1 MQALDPIAVAV
12 GNTDVYVDLS
22 GSTQPYKA
30 VILYN
35 ASPLVIGVTSGPQS
49 VYLQPNSTIV
59 VPASAS
65 TGKVL
70 MNVVGSTSSTTT
82 GDVYP
87 TIVWLADSI
96 PTALSSAPV
105 TEVTIGGTPTVNV
118 SGPVD
123 ANITNASIPVTGS
136 LDATI
141 TNAAVPVSGSVDA
154 TIQNASLTV
163 AGSVDIGTIAAG
175 QVIEVINSPG
185 AYIGTESQATPVS
198 ATLTPAS
205 GGGTATDTVTIPTSP
220 VMHAALV
227 SGVYTI
233 TAASN
238 QPVQIQVKGNNTNTL
253 YYNFDNLTTNVTNQ
267 AIPEAV
273 LAISAADTALVVSH
287 VSGGGTQSSTI
298 NLNFYSQAIPPD
310 PYVAALITQGLFGTT
325 AETVINPLVSPPLL
339 QSIYNNQVSTNWGI
353 KVADSLAPADTAQSG
368 ITALTAGAN
377 TTLATLPGGIILRRV
392 SYQPQASLTGTN
404 SLGLAGGNPLTA
416 NYDNGT
422 AEVVWQPPTGR
433 YIPSSIALT
442 LYSSTAVTVVWQ
454 YEYTTL

>member
-12 GNTDVYVDLS
+12 GDTDVYVDLS

-59 VPASAS
+59 VPASTS

-70 MNVVGSTSSTTT
+70 MNVIGSTSSATS

-87 TIVWLADSI
+87 TILWLNDQV
-96 PTALSSAPV
+96 PTSLGSSPL
-105 TEVTIGGTPTVNV
+105 TEVSLASGTTVDI
-118 SGPVD
+118 SGPVSVYTGGTD
-123 ANITNASIPVTGS
+123 LVSTQSKAS
-136 LDATI
+136 
-141 TNAAVPVSGSVDA
+141 AVS
-154 TIQNASLTV
+154 
-163 AGSVDIGTIAAG
+163 
-175 QVIEVINSPG
+175 
-185 AYIGTESQATPVS
+185 ES
-198 ATLTPAS
+198 LTPAA
-205 GGGTATDTVTIPTSP
+205 GGGTASATVTIPTSP

-227 SGVYTI
+227 SGVYSI

-238 QPVQIQVKGNNTNTL
+238 QSIQIQVVGNNTNTL

-273 LAISAADTALVVSH
+273 IAISAADTALVVSH

-310 PYVAALITQGLFGTT
+310 PYLAALVTQGLFGTT

-339 QSIYNNQVSTNWGI
+339 QSVYNNQVSTNSGI
-353 KVADSLAPADTAQSG
+353 KIADALAPADTYANPQLTTSG
-368 ITALTAGAN
+368 FTDVYTAPASGVILRQFTLSELTPNSGEYLLSLGGSSGPWVSSVQYVSSTNLPFQFPIPAAGIYIQGGGTLTFYTSSTPPSPGYRASIVL
-377 TTLATLPGGIILRRV
+377 TTL
-392 SYQPQASLTGTN
+392 
-404 SLGLAGGNPLTA
+404 
-416 NYDNGT
+416 
-422 AEVVWQPPTGR
+422 
-433 YIPSSIALT
+433 
-442 LYSSTAVTVVWQ
+442 
-454 YEYTTL
+454 

>member
-12 GNTDVYVDLS
+12 GDTDVYVNLS

-59 VPASAS
+59 VPASTS

-70 MNVVGSTSSTTT
+70 MNVIGSTSSATS

-87 TIVWLADSI
+87 TILWLNDQV
-96 PTALSSAPV
+96 PTSLGSSPL
-105 TEVTIGGTPTVNV
+105 TEVSLASGTTVDI
-118 SGPVD
+118 SGPVSVYTGGTD
-123 ANITNASIPVTGS
+123 LVSTQSKAS
-136 LDATI
+136 
-141 TNAAVPVSGSVDA
+141 AVS
-154 TIQNASLTV
+154 
-163 AGSVDIGTIAAG
+163 
-175 QVIEVINSPG
+175 
-185 AYIGTESQATPVS
+185 ES
-198 ATLTPAS
+198 LTPAS
-205 GGGTATDTVTIPTSP
+205 GGGTASATVTIPTTP

-238 QPVQIQVKGNNTNTL
+238 QPIQIQVTGNNTNTL

-273 LAISAADTALVVSH
+273 IAISAADTALVVSH
-287 VSGGGTQSSTI
+287 VSGGGTQSSVI

-310 PYVAALITQGLFGTT
+310 PYVASLITQGLFGTT

-339 QSIYNNQVSTNWGI
+339 QSIYNNQISTNWGI
-353 KVADSLAPADTAQSG
+353 KVADSLAPADSSYTHFPSIPAA
-368 ITALTAGAN
+368 TW
-377 TTLATLPGGIILRRV
+377 TTIFTP
-392 SYQPQASLTGTN
+392 
-404 SLGLAGGNPLTA
+404 
-416 NYDNGT
+416 
-422 AEVVWQPPTGR
+422 
-433 YIPSSIALT
+433 
-442 LYSSTAVTVVWQ
+442 SSTADTILHHLDWTSTSSNAGR
-454 YEYTTL
+454 TTFRVGASGTGFTSSYGAGTGRTSWDGRLFVPKGSVIQIYSDDALTYVFSANWATL

>member
-12 GNTDVYVDLS
+12 GDTDVYVDLS

-59 VPASAS
+59 VPASTS

-70 MNVVGSTSSTTT
+70 MNVIGSTSSATS

-87 TIVWLADSI
+87 TILWLNDQV
-96 PTALSSAPV
+96 PTSLGSSPL
-105 TEVTIGGTPTVNV
+105 TEVSLASGTTVDI
-118 SGPVD
+118 SGPVSVYTGGTD
-123 ANITNASIPVTGS
+123 LVSTQSKAS
-136 LDATI
+136 
-141 TNAAVPVSGSVDA
+141 AVS
-154 TIQNASLTV
+154 
-163 AGSVDIGTIAAG
+163 
-175 QVIEVINSPG
+175 
-185 AYIGTESQATPVS
+185 ES
-198 ATLTPAS
+198 LTPAA
-205 GGGTATDTVTIPTSP
+205 GGGTASATVTIPTSP

-227 SGVYTI
+227 SGVYSI

-238 QPVQIQVKGNNTNTL
+238 QSIQIQVVGNNTNTL

-273 LAISAADTALVVSH
+273 IAISAADTALVVSH

-339 QSIYNNQVSTNWGI
+339 QSVYNTQISTNSGI
-353 KVADSLAPADTAQSG
+353 KVADSLAPADTGKSG
-368 ITALTAGAN
+368 ITTLTANGN
-377 TTLATLPGGIILRRV
+377 TDLLTLPGGIILRQV
-392 SYQPQASLTGTN
+392 WAQAQSGLTGTC
-404 SLGLAGGNPLTA
+404 SLGLGGSNPLTA
-416 NYDNGT
+416 SYNAGT
-422 AEVVWQPPTGR
+422 APIIWKPPTGR
-433 YIPSSIALT
+433 YLSSSIALT
-442 LYSSTAVTVVWQ
+442 MYSANSVALNWQ
-454 YEYTTL
+454 CEWTTI